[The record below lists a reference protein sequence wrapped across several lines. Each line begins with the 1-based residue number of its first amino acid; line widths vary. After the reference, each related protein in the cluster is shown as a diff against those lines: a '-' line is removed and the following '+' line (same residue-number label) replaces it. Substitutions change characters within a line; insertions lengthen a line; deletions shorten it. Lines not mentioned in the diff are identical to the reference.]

1 MLPQN
6 TLLIGI
12 IVTLLL
18 VLFFA
23 GMEIAFVTAN
33 KLNIELRKKQGKSSG
48 LILSKY
54 NERPTRL
61 VATLTAGTMLAF
73 VVYALLFQ
81 ELMKQKVWRP
91 IHLENEYLVAAF
103 NFCMAL
109 LLAVLFGR
117 LLPRTIFSRNDKL
130 LYFLSPLM
138 EIFVSL
144 LWPIVKLFTGIS
156 KAILVYLF
164 NINKHALEN
173 AFSKTKVEQ
182 FYRIGK
188 NMNEN
193 NPTQDGNARLF
204 ENALSLAKTTVH
216 QCLVP
221 RTEIVAVPDSI
232 GIEDLR
238 QRFLDKKV
246 SRLIVY
252 KDSVD
257 NIIGYVHQLDLFKKP
272 NALSAILLP
281 VFVVPESMSAINLM
295 SSFTKER
302 KSVAWVVD
310 EFGGTAGIVT
320 PEDIIEE
327 IFGDIHDTT
336 AVNYLVEKKLSDREY
351 IFSGRLELDYLN
363 HEYALDFPTNRNAET
378 LSGYI
383 INHNRT
389 IPKLNDRI
397 IIEDY
402 EFEILNIT
410 DTRIDKVQM
419 KVLR

>member
-1 MLPQN
+1 MTQQAA
-6 TLLIGI
+6 LIGI
-12 IVTLLL
+12 IICLLL

-48 LILSKY
+48 VILSKY
-54 NERPTRL
+54 NERPTSL
-61 VATLTAGTMLAF
+61 IAALIAGIVLAF
-73 VVYALLFQ
+73 IVYALLFQ
-81 ELMKQKVWRP
+81 ELMKQSVWRP
-91 IHLENEYLVAAF
+91 IHLQNEYLVAIF
-103 NFCMAL
+103 NFCIAL
-109 LLAVLFGR
+109 LFAILFGR
-117 LLPRTIFSRNDKL
+117 LLPRVIFSRNDKV
-130 LYFLSPLM
+130 LYFFSPLM
-138 EIFVSL
+138 EILVSVL
-144 LWPIVKLFTGIS
+144 IPIVKLFSGLS
-156 KAILVYLF
+156 RGILVYLF
-164 NINKHALEN
+164 NINKSKLDN
-173 AFSKTKVEQ
+173 AFSKASVSQ

-188 NMNEN
+188 SMDEN
-193 NPTQDGNARLF
+193 STVPEGSARLF

-221 RTEIVAVPDSI
+221 RTEIIAVPDTIS
-232 GIEDLR
+232 IEDLR
-238 QRFLDKKV
+238 QRFLDKNI
-246 SRLIVY
+246 SRLVVY
-252 KDSVD
+252 KNTID
-257 NIIGYVHQLDLFKKP
+257 NIVGYVHQLDLFKKP
-272 NALSAILLP
+272 KTLSSILMP
-281 VFVVPESMSAINLM
+281 VFIVPESMNAINLL
-295 SSFTKER
+295 SSFSRER

-310 EFGGTAGIVT
+310 EYGGTAGIVT
-320 PEDIIEE
+320 MEDIIEE

-389 IPKLNDRI
+389 LPKVNDRI

-402 EFEILNIT
+402 EFEILVVT
-410 DTRIDKVQM
+410 DTRIDKVQL

>member
-1 MLPQN
+1 MSQQ
-6 TLLIGI
+6 TALIGI

-18 VLFFA
+18 ILFFA

-48 LILSKY
+48 IILSKY
-54 NERPTRL
+54 SDTPGRL
-61 VATLTAGTMLAF
+61 VGTLNAGVILSF
-73 VVYALLFQ
+73 VIYALLIQ
-81 ELMKQKVWRP
+81 ELMRQSVWRP
-91 IHLENEYLVAAF
+91 IHLDNDYLVAAF
-103 NFCMAL
+103 NFCIAL
-109 LLAVLFGR
+109 LLAILFGR

-130 LYFLSPLM
+130 LYFFSPLM
-138 EIFVSL
+138 QFFVSL
-144 LWPIVKLFTGIS
+144 LMPVLNAFTFFS
-156 KAILVYLF
+156 KGILVYLF
-164 NINKHALEN
+164 NVNKNALDF
-173 AFSKTKVEQ
+173 AFVKPKIEQ
-182 FYRIGK
+182 FYRIGR
-188 NMNEN
+188 NMNES
-193 NPTQDGNARLF
+193 NPAPEGNARLF
-204 ENALSLAKTTVH
+204 ENALSLAKTTVR

-221 RTEIVAVPDSI
+221 RTEIIAVPNTI
-232 GIEDLR
+232 TIEDLH

-252 KDSVD
+252 QDSID
-257 NIIGYVHQLDLFKKP
+257 DIIGYAHQLDLFKKP
-272 NALSAILLP
+272 AKLSEILLP
-281 VFVVPESMSAINLM
+281 VFVVPETMNAINLM
-295 SSFTKER
+295 SSFTRER

-327 IFGDIHDTT
+327 IFGDIHDTA

-363 HEYALDFPTNRNAET
+363 HEYSLDFPTNRNAET

-383 INHNRT
+383 INHNKNM
-389 IPKLNDRI
+389 PKVNDRI

-402 EFEILNIT
+402 EFEILSVT

-419 KVLR
+419 KILR

>member
-1 MLPQN
+1 MAQQ
-6 TLLIGI
+6 TALIGI
-12 IVTLLL
+12 VITLLL

-48 LILSKY
+48 IILSKY
-54 NERPTRL
+54 NEQPTNL
-61 VATLTAGTMLAF
+61 VGALIAGMVLSF

-81 ELMKQKVWRP
+81 ELMRQTVWRP
-91 IHLENEYLVAAF
+91 IHLQNEYLVAAF
-103 NFCMAL
+103 NFCIAL
-109 LLAVLFGR
+109 LFAVLFGR

-130 LYFLSPLM
+130 LYFFSPIM
-138 EIFVSL
+138 EIFVSIL
-144 LWPIVKLFTGIS
+144 LPIVKLFSGIS
-156 KAILVYLF
+156 RGILIYLF
-164 NINKHALEN
+164 NINKSALGN
-173 AFSKTKVEQ
+173 AFSKAKIDQ

-193 NPTQDGNARLF
+193 NPAPEGNARLF
-204 ENALSLAKTTVH
+204 ENALSLAKTTVK

-221 RTEIVAVPDSI
+221 RTEIIAVPDTIS
-232 GIEDLR
+232 IEDLR

-246 SRLIVY
+246 SRLVVY
-252 KDSVD
+252 KDSID

-272 NALSAILLP
+272 TVLGSILMP
-281 VFVVPESMSAINLM
+281 VFIVPESMNAINLM
-295 SSFTKER
+295 SSFSKER

-310 EFGGTAGIVT
+310 EYGGTAGIVT
-320 PEDIIEE
+320 MEDIIAE

-383 INHNRT
+383 INHNKT
-389 IPKLNDRI
+389 MPKVNDRI

-402 EFEILNIT
+402 EFEILGVT

-419 KVLR
+419 KILR

>member
-1 MLPQN
+1 MSQQ
-6 TLLIGI
+6 TALIGI

-48 LILSKY
+48 TILSKY
-54 NERPTRL
+54 NERPSSL
-61 VATLTAGTMLAF
+61 VGTLSAGLILSF
-73 VVYALLFQ
+73 IIYALLFQ
-81 ELMKQKVWRP
+81 ELMKQSVWRP

-103 NFCMAL
+103 NFCIAL

-130 LYFLSPLM
+130 LYFLSPIMDL
-138 EIFVSL
+138 FVSIL
-144 LWPIVKLFTGIS
+144 SPIVKLFSALS
-156 KAILVYLF
+156 KGILVYLF
-164 NINKHALEN
+164 NINKNALEN
-173 AFSKTKVEQ
+173 YFSKAKVDQ

-188 NMNEN
+188 SMNEN
-193 NPTQDGNARLF
+193 NPTPEGNARLF
-204 ENALSLAKTTVH
+204 ENALSLAKTTVR

-221 RTEIVAVPDSI
+221 RTEIIAVPDTI
-232 GIEDLR
+232 TIADLR
-238 QRFLDKKV
+238 QRFLDKNV
-246 SRLIVY
+246 SRLVVY
-252 KDSVD
+252 KESID
-257 NIIGYVHQLDLFKKP
+257 NIIGYAHQLDLFKKP
-272 NALSAILLP
+272 KELSEIILP
-281 VFVVPESMSAINLM
+281 VFIVPESMNAINLM
-295 SSFTKER
+295 TNFSRER

-310 EFGGTAGIVT
+310 EYGGTAGIVT
-320 PEDIIEE
+320 MEDIIQE

-336 AVNYLVEKKLSDREY
+336 SVNYLVEKKLSDREY

-363 HEYALDFPTNRNAET
+363 HEYALDFPANRNAET

-383 INHNRT
+383 INHNKT
-389 IPKLNDRI
+389 IPKLNDHI